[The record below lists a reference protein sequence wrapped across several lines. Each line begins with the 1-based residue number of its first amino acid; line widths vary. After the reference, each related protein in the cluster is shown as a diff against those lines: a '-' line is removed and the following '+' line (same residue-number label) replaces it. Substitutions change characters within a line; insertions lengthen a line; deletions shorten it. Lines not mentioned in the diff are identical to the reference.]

1 MRLDDKNRNLEERIK
16 YHLTEIPKILDYY
29 QNSPILF
36 HINANQSVDDVF
48 KNIQQILE
56 DPKYLENYEQHMKE
70 NISRN
75 DNIEVFSRLF
85 FLRLFLLFWNS
96 FIHLF
101 DCSLKQN
108 LFSLEWQYSDDN
120 IREIATHETPIN
132 EAIVR

>member
-85 FLRLFLLFWNS
+85 FLRLFLLF
-96 FIHLF
+96 
-101 DCSLKQN
+101 
-108 LFSLEWQYSDDN
+108 
-120 IREIATHETPIN
+120 
-132 EAIVR
+132 